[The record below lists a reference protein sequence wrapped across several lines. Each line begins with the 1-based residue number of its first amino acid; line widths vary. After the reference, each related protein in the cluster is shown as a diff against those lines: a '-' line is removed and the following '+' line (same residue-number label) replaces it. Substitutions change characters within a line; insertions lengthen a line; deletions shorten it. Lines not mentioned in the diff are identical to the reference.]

1 MGKTSGNNVG
11 IPIPKLI
18 FIPFLTYFAALLIIL
33 SLFYWAGSISTWAC
47 YWVMVLFS
55 ILFSDQGQF
64 GFDLKILSTYTAAMW
79 TSSGSIC
86 PGSTIYYTSTI
97 TFLADVAMSALK
109 FLAVL
114 LKYKLPNVSA
124 FWALIKAKSPK
135 IVSSSTYFLPLKVL
149 TFFGCEKI
157 STYLLPFVNYRLYL
171 IGKPPCSTKVP
182 TPVPVKNAGM
192 PAPPDLIF

>member
-1 MGKTSGNNVG
+1 
-11 IPIPKLI
+11 
-18 FIPFLTYFAALLIIL
+18 
-33 SLFYWAGSISTWAC
+33 
-47 YWVMVLFS
+47 MVLFS

-97 TFLADVAMSALK
+97 TFLAAVAMSALK

-124 FWALIKAKSPK
+124 F
-135 IVSSSTYFLPLKVL
+135 
-149 TFFGCEKI
+149 
-157 STYLLPFVNYRLYL
+157 
-171 IGKPPCSTKVP
+171 
-182 TPVPVKNAGM
+182 
-192 PAPPDLIF
+192 